1 MLESRVADPHHF
13 NADLDTDKA
22 FISNEDLDSA
32 FHFNADANP
41 ALFKVMSLRL
51 YFESLNLLNFD
62 LKANPDPTFHSD
74 ADTDLQSW

>member
-1 MLESRVADPHHF
+1 M
-13 NADLDTDKA
+13 
-22 FISNEDLDSA
+22 
-32 FHFNADANP
+32 DANP